1 MAPKPILLKESTMSD
16 HVKFYDYYIVE
27 GPEVQALIES
37 FEPISQ
43 KRSELIKEAMTLVEA
58 VGWVDSQSFGDKGDK
73 IQSFVWKAD
82 HKFPCE
88 ITIKDE
94 AIWIRYR

>member
-1 MAPKPILLKESTMSD
+1 MSD

-58 VGWVDSQSFGDKGDK
+58 VGWSTPRVLVIRGIKYSHSSGKQ
-73 IQSFVWKAD
+73 
-82 HKFPCE
+82 
-88 ITIKDE
+88 ITNSRAKSRSKDE

>member
-1 MAPKPILLKESTMSD
+1 MSD

-27 GPEVQALIES
+27 GPEIQALIES

-58 VGWVDSQSFGDKGDK
+58 VGWVDSQSFGDKGIK
-73 IQSFVWKAD
+73 YSHSSGKQ
-82 HKFPCE
+82 
-88 ITIKDE
+88 ITNSRAKSRSKDE